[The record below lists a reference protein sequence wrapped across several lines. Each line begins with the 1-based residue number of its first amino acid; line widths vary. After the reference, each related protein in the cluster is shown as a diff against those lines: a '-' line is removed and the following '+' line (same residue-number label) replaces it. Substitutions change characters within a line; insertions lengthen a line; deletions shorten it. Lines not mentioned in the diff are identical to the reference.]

1 MATLQEQQTDRILI
15 ANTRNSTIDAL
26 LNQKAQVAKK
36 NNIDIRFRSMT
47 FREYRSLR
55 LIW

>member
-36 NNIDIRFRSMT
+36 NNIDIRFKVNDLSGI
-47 FREYRSLR
+47 RSLR